1 MIVYDLRCA
10 SGHVFEGWFGKS
22 DDYEDQARR
31 GLIDCPVCGDK
42 QIGKAVMAPAVGV
55 KGNQAPADAP
65 DPKQV
70 KQMLAAMATAQKE
83 MLERSS
89 WVGERFADEARAI
102 HLGEADARAI
112 HGKAT
117 RAEAER
123 LAEEGI
129 PVAPLPFPV
138 VEPGE
143 EN

>member
-1 MIVYDLRCA
+1 VIVFDLKCA
-10 SGHVFEGWFGKS
+10 ADHVFEGWFGKS
-22 DDYEDQARR
+22 DDYEDQVRR
-31 GLIDCPVCGDK
+31 GLVECPLCGDK
-42 QIGKAVMAPAVGV
+42 QIGKAVMAPAVAA
-55 KGNQAPADAP
+55 KGNQAPNESF
-65 DPKQV
+65 DPRQV

-102 HLGEADARAI
+102 HLGEADARSI

-117 RAEAER
+117 RAEAEQ

-138 VEPGE
+138 IEPGE